1 MGTENKLTK
10 TRITFLITVKKV
22 SMIMKGGVVSSSGEK
37 LKPEIKFAMIDC
49 CFTLTKHAAADRGKR
64 GDKLLRRRI

>member
-1 MGTENKLTK
+1 MIDYEGAC
-10 TRITFLITVKKV
+10 
-22 SMIMKGGVVSSSGEK
+22 MIMKGGVVSSSGEK
-37 LKPEIKFAMIDC
+37 LKLEIKFAMIDC